1 MPQYVVSQNKKK
13 VILRNFEGV
22 ITTYT
27 EPEYIEE
34 PCTCDVCTGKREDKL
49 SGVAGLLE
57 GNAMNL
63 EPTEML
69 RKERA
74 KARLERECNAG
85 CCCSENCNE

>member
-1 MPQYVVSQNKKK
+1 MPQYIVSQNKKK

-34 PCTCDVCTGKREDKL
+34 PCNCPVCRKEREDKL
-49 SGVAGLLE
+49 SGVAGLLQ

-74 KARLERECNAG
+74 KKRKQ
-85 CCCSENCNE
+85 